1 MYTNVSLKNVSSKL
15 KTNNQIMSTTSIIIE
30 GIIFSLLLIY
40 TTARLK
46 IIDPRYTDWLQVG
59 DGTMEISWEFF
70 RNQPIWQFPLGL
82 NPNYGLEI
90 SSTLVFDG
98 QIPLFSLIFHPFSP
112 ILFERFQYIGL
123 FLFFCFA
130 LNYIVAKIIFLRLD
144 LNKINSSLASV
155 ILATSP
161 IILNRY
167 IEGTHYP
174 LTSAFLILF
183 AVLLVINNN
192 SSLYKWVSIYLL
204 ALSIFLY
211 YIVFIALI
219 HIIFLSFRIY
229 KKQEK
234 ISVVFIKMIT
244 IAAINLLFMYV
255 VGYFYGGN
263 SPKDIGFGVYKT
275 TLSSLFDPSGWS
287 TLIPDIP
294 ESFGAYEGFAYLGL
308 PSIIMAI
315 MVLYFRLRAPSNKI
329 HVEIHFRILFIAA
342 GLLFLLSLS
351 NKVSISTYEIFEY
364 KIPPIIENYF
374 LTFRSSGRFAWLLVL
389 LTFIWLTRQISLLVE
404 PKIQT
409 LILMLLLTLSFLDSA
424 KQLISQRD
432 AKFNLKYV
440 SDLTNSG
447 WAEIGNCYS
456 KLRIYPPGPA
466 VDNYYNFVNLALQ
479 QNLAIN
485 TGRYG
490 RTSFDKNYAAF
501 IKMERDFS
509 LGTLESDSFY
519 VFSSAYYTPEDVVNF
534 HKNKAS
540 FSLND
545 LSGMGSM
552 NGFTFIA
559 PLLKNCQN
567 VPNLLNN
574 IDKFGVEIEK
584 KYSEG
589 LLAFGINKDA
599 RKYVLSGFS
608 QLQEWGVWSVGTNSD
623 IYLNLKEG
631 IDASRIS
638 INAKALVQKNETA
651 VVKILVNDRAIGKCD
666 LGESFS
672 ICEINGILDFKQE
685 GIIKISFQPI
695 DPISF
700 RDLGI
705 SDDGTEFGIGINSL
719 ELS

>member
-1 MYTNVSLKNVSSKL
+1 MSLKNVSSKL
-15 KTNNQIMSTTSIIIE
+15 KKDNPIKGITSIIFE

-40 TTARLK
+40 STARLK
-46 IIDPRYTDWLQVG
+46 IIDPRYTDWLQDG

-70 RNQPIWQFPLGL
+70 RDQPIWQFPLGL

-98 QIPLFSLIFHPFSP
+98 QLPLFSLIFHPFSP
-112 ILFERFQYIGL
+112 LLFERFQYVGL
-123 FLFFCFA
+123 FILFCFA
-130 LNYIVAKIIFLRLD
+130 LNYIVSKILFLK
-144 LNKINSSLASV
+144 LNLNLINSSLAAV

-167 IEGTHYP
+167 IEGTHYG

-183 AVLLVINNN
+183 AILLVIKND
-192 SSLYKWVSIYLL
+192 SSLYKWASLYLL
-204 ALSIFLY
+204 CLSILLY

-219 HIIFLSFRIY
+219 HILFLSFRIY

-234 ISVVFIKMIT
+234 ISVVSIKMMT

-263 SPKDIGFGVYKT
+263 SSKDIGFGVYRT

-287 TLIPDIP
+287 ILIPDIP

-315 MVLYFRLRAPSNKI
+315 MVVYFRLRTPSNKI
-329 HVEIHFRILFIAA
+329 RVEIHFKILFIAA
-342 GLLFLLSLS
+342 GILFLLSLS
-351 NKVSISTYEIFEY
+351 NKIGISTYEIFEY
-364 KIPPIIENYF
+364 KIPPIVENYF

-389 LTFIWLTRQISLLVE
+389 LIYIWLTRQISLSVE
-404 PKIQT
+404 PKMHT
-409 LILMLLLTLSFLDSA
+409 LILILLLTVSFFDTG

-432 AKFNLKYV
+432 VKFSLKHV
-440 SDLTNSG
+440 SNLTNPA
-447 WAEIGNCYS
+447 WTEIGNCYS

-466 VDNYYNFVNLALQ
+466 VDNYYNFINLALQ
-479 QNLAIN
+479 QELAIN

-490 RTSFDKNYAAF
+490 RTSVDKNYAAF

-509 LGTLESDSFY
+509 LGTLDPDSFY
-519 VFSSAYYTPEDVVNF
+519 VFSSAYYISEDVVNF

-545 LSGMGSM
+545 LSGMGSI
-552 NGFTFIA
+552 NGFTYIA

-567 VPNLLNN
+567 VPNLIDNT
-574 IDKFGVEIEK
+574 DKFGVDEEK
-584 KYSEG
+584 KYSGG
-589 LLAFGINKDA
+589 LLTFGIEKDA

-608 QLQEWGVWSVGTNSD
+608 QLQDWGVWSVGNNSD
-623 IYLNLKEG
+623 IYLHLKEG
-631 IDASRIS
+631 IDASKIS
-638 INAKALVQKNETA
+638 INAKSLVQNNELA
-651 VVKILVNDRAIGKCD
+651 VVKILVNDKEIGKCN
-666 LGESFS
+666 LSESFS
-672 ICEINGILDFKQE
+672 ICEINDILDFKQK
-685 GIIKISFQPI
+685 GIVKISFQHLN
-695 DPISF
+695 PISY
-700 RDLGI
+700 RELGL